1 MSGIAAK
8 VVEVVLAEQCG
19 YFFWQS
25 GYKEGVICVGSFYF
39 GDDIAGFIELA
50 INTVSGIL
58 FEIEIS
64 VRQFVGSRSGIIAT
78 GCLLLSG
85 DGSDSGAVFS
95 NPAGVVLVCAVSSEA
110 FPEVVPEVPPQA
122 VSVTM
127 RSAPIS
133 I

>member
-1 MSGIAAK
+1 MPYGVFLSGIATK

-50 INTVSGIL
+50 VNTVSGIL

-64 VRQFVGSRSGIIAT
+64 VRQFVGSRIGIIQVHLLTDFWRWTGLRSGI
-78 GCLLLSG
+78 L
-85 DGSDSGAVFS
+85 
-95 NPAGVVLVCAVSSEA
+95 P
-110 FPEVVPEVPPQA
+110 
-122 VSVTM
+122 
-127 RSAPIS
+127 
-133 I
+133 